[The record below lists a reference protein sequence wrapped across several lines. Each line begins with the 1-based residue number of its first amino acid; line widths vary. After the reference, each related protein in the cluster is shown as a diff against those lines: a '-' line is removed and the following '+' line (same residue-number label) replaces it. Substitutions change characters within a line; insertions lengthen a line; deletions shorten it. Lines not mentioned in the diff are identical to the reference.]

1 MLKKRHRKKYWPWLP
16 VRTYKEV
23 SGMEAVLKN
32 FKSNERLKRFI
43 GTYGTEIS
51 TLMALLIMCIIL
63 SNLSDSFLKV
73 GNLLTVLLQSS
84 INSVIAVGMTFI
96 IISGGIDLSV
106 GSIVALSTAVMG
118 EMVVNRGMNPFVG
131 LVLALLIGLF
141 VGMLQGS
148 IIAYVKIPPFIV
160 TLGGMT
166 IWRGVALE
174 FVNGQNLY
182 GLPDSLTWLGRSSI
196 GIVPTAV
203 IGALIIYLIAW
214 YLLKRTKFGLYT
226 YAVGGNEDATR
237 LSGISIQRTKIMI
250 YSFTG
255 ILCGIAGIMIAGRMN
270 GTSAIVGQGYE
281 LDAIAAVAIGG
292 TDMSGGKG
300 NIWGTLIGAVVM
312 GVIRNGLNL
321 LSVSP
326 YWQMIIIGV
335 VIVGAVSMDALRSRK
350 Q

>member
-1 MLKKRHRKKYWPWLP
+1 MD
-16 VRTYKEV
+16 
-23 SGMEAVLKN
+23 AVIKN
-32 FKSNERLKRFI
+32 IKGNETLKRI
-43 GTYGTEIS
+43 IHVYGTQIS
-51 TLMALLIMCIIL
+51 TLFALFVLCIVL

-106 GSIVALSTAVMG
+106 GAIAALSTAVMG
-118 EMVVNRGMNPFVG
+118 ELVVNRGVDP
-131 LVLALLIGLF
+131 VLGLLIALGIGIL
-141 VGMLQGS
+141 VGCLQGS
-148 IIAYVKIPPFIV
+148 IIAFINIPPFIV

-174 FVNGQNLY
+174 FVKGQNLY
-182 GLPDSLTWLGRSSI
+182 GLPDTLTWLGSSSI

-203 IGALIIYLIAW
+203 IAAILLYFIAW
-214 YLLKRTKFGLYT
+214 YILKRTKFGLYT

-237 LSGISIQRTKIMI
+237 LSGINIKRTKILI
-250 YSFTG
+250 YSFAG
-255 ILCGIAGIMIAGRMN
+255 LLCGVAGIMIAGRMN

-292 TDMSGGKG
+292 TAMSGGKG
-300 NIWGTLIGAVVM
+300 NIWGTLIGAVMM

-326 YWQMIIIGV
+326 YFQMIIIGV
-335 VIVGAVSMDALRSRK
+335 VIVTAVSVDALRSARA
-350 Q
+350 

>member
-1 MLKKRHRKKYWPWLP
+1 
-16 VRTYKEV
+16 
-23 SGMEAVLKN
+23 MEAAIKRI
-32 FKSNERLKRFI
+32 KGNENLKRI
-43 GTYGTEIS
+43 IRLYGTQIS
-51 TLMALLIMCIIL
+51 TLFALLILCIVL

-106 GSIVALSTAVMG
+106 GSIVALATAVMG
-118 EMVVNRGMNPFVG
+118 ELVVNRGVNPIVGIIIALSIG
-131 LVLALLIGLF
+131 LV
-141 VGMLQGS
+141 VGIIQGS
-148 IIAYVKIPPFIV
+148 IIAYINIPPFIV

-174 FVNGQNLY
+174 FVQGQNLY
-182 GLPDSLTWLGRSSI
+182 GLPKSLTWLGRSSI
-196 GIVPTAV
+196 GPIPTAV
-203 IGALIIYLIAW
+203 VAAVIIYLIGW
-214 YLLKRTKFGLYT
+214 YMLKRTKFGLYT

-237 LSGISIQRTKIMI
+237 LSGINIKKTKIQI
-250 YSFTG
+250 YAFAG
-255 ILCGIAGIMIAGRMN
+255 LLCGVAGIMIAGRMN
-270 GTSAIVGQGYE
+270 GTSAIVGNGYE

-292 TDMSGGKG
+292 TAMSGGKG

-335 VIVGAVSMDALRSRK
+335 VIVTAVAVDALRSGK
-350 Q
+350 E